1 MKRVAF
7 LSLSFLTFY
16 FSAMYRSSSLMLLF
30 SMEILIIVCMWLI
43 SQYMK
48 RHLKVHFPIK
58 SAVKEK
64 NTEMWCNCEMINTG
78 KLPVSRLKLRLWI
91 HYFQEDQG
99 RRGYLYAS
107 SECGKHNQ
115 NFGVCA
121 QYCGLLCVELEELIV
136 YDYMAFFSSSE
147 DLNEVLK
154 IGIIPSAQPLMIELI
169 SYPWEVDLLKQDGTI
184 SKSGDA
190 VSEIRQLREQ
200 RAGDSLRHIH
210 WNESAKTDKIWIK
223 EYERDAYSCFTILL
237 DIKAEHW
244 KNIKNRDAFY
254 RVCYA
259 ILLGLLEK
267 VDAVRVIWS
276 NENQNDITEVEVW
289 DQIQCQNMMMQLY
302 QEDFSTANGNILKTI
317 WNTKAY
323 PLDEYL
329 KLDSELSWYIN
340 ETLIYHFS
348 VENLEEEMTK
358 KVFAL

>member
-48 RHLKVHFPIK
+48 RHLKVQFPIK

-147 DLNEVLK
+147 DLNEVRR
-154 IGIIPSAQPLMIELI
+154 S
-169 SYPWEVDLLKQDGTI
+169 
-184 SKSGDA
+184 
-190 VSEIRQLREQ
+190 
-200 RAGDSLRHIH
+200 
-210 WNESAKTDKIWIK
+210 KTD
-223 EYERDAYSCFTILL
+223 
-237 DIKAEHW
+237 
-244 KNIKNRDAFY
+244 
-254 RVCYA
+254 
-259 ILLGLLEK
+259 
-267 VDAVRVIWS
+267 
-276 NENQNDITEVEVW
+276 
-289 DQIQCQNMMMQLY
+289 IQ
-302 QEDFSTANGNILKTI
+302 
-317 WNTKAY
+317 
-323 PLDEYL
+323 
-329 KLDSELSWYIN
+329 
-340 ETLIYHFS
+340 
-348 VENLEEEMTK
+348 
-358 KVFAL
+358 